1 MHENDLVLVKI
12 VAHKGRHKLQDRWEP
27 EEYVV
32 IEQPLAGT
40 PVYKVKPVNGDNV
53 RTLHRNLLLRL
64 GVKLEPD
71 YESDDSILEEDSDE
85 DEEGF
90 VGDHTSRSSD
100 KLSDGKKKE
109 DSGKLKK
116 HVRFESSNTDLKSEV
131 TQTPEL
137 LFQDVDNSALSSNRS
152 DSESV
157 QANEGSSDKL
167 IPMDVSLPSQYLV
180 PNLEDSS
187 INEETKVTELC
198 TEIEPTIDDHGE
210 EMQSINSEAESLVD
224 TKEFLEF
231 VDTMDVVDT
240 SKSDESDI
248 HGKSGH
254 DVTRQD
260 DVDPKSESQFSSFM
274 SYHEGES
281 SSLDPGTDEMELSK
295 SPMEDSTE
303 RPDSGVVDQ
312 KDISSHDGDVIAYES
327 NDTSIPSIDISDPSN
342 IHSQSQDVTD
352 DEMVNPVV
360 DVEKEP
366 VRRSARERKQTQLF
380 GNPWLYRITCTLT
393 PRVLSDL
400 LQHIPDMNDSLTD
413 MK

>member
-1 MHENDLVLVKI
+1 ML
-12 VAHKGRHKLQDRWEP
+12 P
-27 EEYVV
+27 
-32 IEQPLAGT
+32 
-40 PVYKVKPVNGDNV
+40 
-53 RTLHRNLLLRL
+53 L

-85 DEEGF
+85 AEEGF
-90 VGDHTSRSSD
+90 MADPTSKPFY
-100 KLSDGKKKE
+100 KLSDDKKKG
-109 DSGKLKK
+109 DSERSKK
-116 HVRFESSNTDLKSEV
+116 HVRFESSHTDLKSEV
-131 TQTPEL
+131 AQTPEL
-137 LFQDVDNSALSSNRS
+137 LSQDVDNSALSNNKS
-152 DSESV
+152 DSESA
-157 QANEGSSDKL
+157 QTDESSIDKL

-180 PNLEDSS
+180 PNLDDSS
-187 INEETKVTELC
+187 INEETEVTELC
-198 TEIEPTIDDHGE
+198 TEIEPTIDNHGE

-224 TKEFLEF
+224 TREFLEF

-240 SKSDESDI
+240 SKSDESDT
-248 HGKSGH
+248 HGESVH

-295 SPMEDSTE
+295 SPIEDSTE
-303 RPDSGVVDQ
+303 RSDSGVVDQ
-312 KDISSHDGDVIAYES
+312 KDVSSHDGDVTAYES
-327 NDTSIPSIDISDPSN
+327 NDTSVPSIDISDTN
-342 IHSQSQDVTD
+342 NMHSQSQDVAD

-360 DVEKEP
+360 DVEIEP
-366 VRRSARERKQTQLF
+366 VRRSAREKKQTQLF

-400 LQHIPDMNDSLTD
+400 LQHVPDMNDSLTD